1 MVQSRKCLLSRSERK
16 TSLFSPGN
24 QLACES
30 TPGLLVNCVRFLPSA
45 SANQTSTLVVV
56 RHRFNTIF
64 RPSGEKR
71 GRLFRELVS
80 EAKIDGGEMIAYE
93 AKRGEDDYLM
103 VIPTSGG
110 EARLITDAKGRS
122 WPHSFSPD
130 GNKVA
135 FAGQRDGVWNIY
147 WISLES
153 KIQKQLTDYTKLN
166 AFVRYPAWAPG
177 QIVYEYAETTGN
189 LWMIEME

>member
-1 MVQSRKCLLSRSERK
+1 MDLGEGVQFASLSPDGKQVAYNFVTNGIMNIWIATLATGERRQL
-16 TSLFSPGN
+16 TFDNEMAGFPCWSPN
-24 QLACES
+24 
-30 TPGLLVNCVRFLPSA
+30 
-45 SANQTSTLVVV
+45 
-56 RHRFNTIF
+56 
-64 RPSGEKR
+64 
-71 GRLFRELVS
+71 
-80 EAKIDGGEMIAYE
+80 GEMIAYE

-103 VIPTSGG
+103 VIPTRGG

-130 GNKVA
+130 GNKIA